1 MSDTATIS
9 FRTDP
14 TIKREA
20 KELYADMGMDLSTAI
35 NIFLRQ
41 SIRENGMPF
50 KITRENPI
58 NAEARRQAENHEGS
72 AGCLNRFFAQRN
84 SKKISKLCLK
94 NITIPTSLDKPS
106 TRSWLKTDSCSA
118 QNTAI
123 IN

>member
-58 NAEARRQAENHEGS
+58 NVEARRQAENHDGES
-72 AGCLNRFFAQRN
+72 FTNTDALM
-84 SKKISKLCLK
+84 KDL
-94 NITIPTSLDKPS
+94 LD
-106 TRSWLKTDSCSA
+106 A
-118 QNTAI
+118 
-123 IN
+123 

>member
-20 KELYADMGMDLSTAI
+20 LYADMGMDLSTAI

-50 KITRENPI
+50 KITRDNPSSI
-58 NAEARRQAENHEGS
+58 EARRQAETHDGES
-72 AGCLNRFFAQRN
+72 F
-84 SKKISKLCLK
+84 
-94 NITIPTSLDKPS
+94 TSTDALMKDLLD
-106 TRSWLKTDSCSA
+106 A
-118 QNTAI
+118 
-123 IN
+123 

>member
-58 NAEARRQAENHEGS
+58 NVEARHQAENHDGES
-72 AGCLNRFFAQRN
+72 F
-84 SKKISKLCLK
+84 
-94 NITIPTSLDKPS
+94 TSTDALMKDLLD
-106 TRSWLKTDSCSA
+106 A
-118 QNTAI
+118 
-123 IN
+123 

>member
-1 MSDTATIS
+1 MSDTAMIS

-58 NAEARRQAENHEGS
+58 NVEARRQAENHDGES
-72 AGCLNRFFAQRN
+72 F
-84 SKKISKLCLK
+84 
-94 NITIPTSLDKPS
+94 TSTDALMKDLLD
-106 TRSWLKTDSCSA
+106 A
-118 QNTAI
+118 
-123 IN
+123 

>member
-1 MSDTATIS
+1 MSDSATIS

-14 TIKREA
+14 TIKRKA

-58 NAEARRQAENHEGS
+58 NVEARRQAENHDGES
-72 AGCLNRFFAQRN
+72 F
-84 SKKISKLCLK
+84 
-94 NITIPTSLDKPS
+94 TSTDTLMKDLLD
-106 TRSWLKTDSCSA
+106 A
-118 QNTAI
+118 
-123 IN
+123 

>member
-58 NAEARRQAENHEGS
+58 NVEARRQAENHDGES
-72 AGCLNRFFAQRN
+72 F
-84 SKKISKLCLK
+84 
-94 NITIPTSLDKPS
+94 TSTDALMKDLLD
-106 TRSWLKTDSCSA
+106 A
-118 QNTAI
+118 
-123 IN
+123 

>member
-50 KITRENPI
+50 KITRDNPASI
-58 NAEARRQAENHEGS
+58 EARRQAENYDGESFTGTD
-72 AGCLNRFFAQRN
+72 ALMRD
-84 SKKISKLCLK
+84 L
-94 NITIPTSLDKPS
+94 LD
-106 TRSWLKTDSCSA
+106 A
-118 QNTAI
+118 
-123 IN
+123 